1 VYTLARALRVYD
13 AVRPPFTQDS
23 AEKTRLNVRCFTFMH
38 PIVKDIGEKD
48 GFSKEEVKGML
59 ARMAE
64 VVVNNWKWVW
74 STTLD
79 QSVEDALKILDEA

>member
-1 VYTLARALRVYD
+1 
-13 AVRPPFTQDS
+13 
-23 AEKTRLNVRCFTFMH
+23 MH